1 MKISD
6 DLKIEWKKILIVGNR
21 SYKNLWDELILLWT
35 IKLLMKQKKEIYIA
49 AFDVDWLKWFLD
61 KFVNISKITFLT
73 EIPKWFRSGL
83 NYFKKWKYKE
93 RKIYREID
101 SIIIWWGE
109 ILTEE
114 NPNSY
119 RYRLISILPCC
130 FTWAKIYLMWGI
142 QIPKKLI
149 NKLLFDVLLKKVD
162 KIYARDNECVNTLK
176 AYNFE
181 NIEFFPDTAW
191 FAYEW
196 SLKRWNVKTLKNY
209 IVINLNKNAERFLD
223 EVIAD
228 VQEYINKGCNVYFV
242 PISKWIN
249 EEYNDMKYFE
259 KINKVIASKTKQS
272 YKIPAVKKSSV
283 SSFYSS
289 PAPLQKEH
297 NAGMTKWSI
306 EILDREDDFEKFLKI
321 LKWAEIVF
329 TGRLHLFM
337 IAKFLWI
344 KVKVY
349 PYQKKILK
357 MQEVLKGF

>member
-1 MKISD
+1 MQIKNE
-6 DLKIEWKKILIVGNR
+6 LKIDWKKILIVGNR

-49 AFDVDWLKWFLD
+49 AYDVEWLKWFLG
-61 KFVNISKITFLT
+61 KFINISGIVFLT

-83 NYFKKWKYKE
+83 NYLKEWKNKE

-101 SIIIWWGE
+101 SIIIGGGE

-130 FTWAKIYLMWGI
+130 FSGAKIYLMWWI
-142 QIPKKLI
+142 QVPKKEV
-149 NKLLFDVLLKKVD
+149 NKWLFNLLLKNTER
-162 KIYARDNECVNTLK
+162 IYARDYECVNNIK
-176 AYNFE
+176 KYWFQ
-181 NIEFFPDTAW
+181 NIEYFMDTAY
-191 FAYEW
+191 FSQERKNIENLE
-196 SLKRWNVKTLKNY
+196 LKIKNKY
-209 IVINLNKNAERFLD
+209 IVVNLNKNAENFLD
-223 EVIAD
+223 EIIGD
-228 VQEYINKGCNVYFV
+228 IKWYGNNSYDVYFV
-242 PISKWIN
+242 PVSKWVN
-249 EEYNDMKYFE
+249 DEYNDMKYFK
-259 KINKVIASKTKQS
+259 KIRWKMKDTRLK
-272 YKIPAVKKSSV
+272 
-283 SSFYSS
+283 
-289 PAPLQKEH
+289 
-297 NAGMTKWSI
+297 
-306 EILDREDDFEKFLKI
+306 ILDREENFEKFLQI

-337 IAKFLWI
+337 IAKFLWV